1 MPHPVITASGCYDLP
16 MAEYRGQPA
25 DAMSIASSDAV
36 ILTESTPAHLKAA
49 WADDSDDS
57 KEADL
62 GTIIHTLILEPHRK
76 ASAIEIVDAAD
87 WRGKAAQEAR
97 DAARAAGKTP
107 ILPKH
112 LKQAEGAVA
121 AVKAH
126 PVASMLLA
134 KGAAEQS
141 WFAKDKATGLY
152 LKARTDFFTEDRII
166 LDLKSVASAAPDFLQ
181 RRVYDGGWF
190 MQSPWYCDVVERVD
204 GKPAKGYAWIIVEQK
219 PPHSVVI
226 RRPTDTMLM
235 HGHRLNQKAFATFAR
250 CVKEDHWPSYSES
263 VEDLSL
269 PTFALY
275 RLEEDGVAD
284 DTKKRGYEALAWA
297 AQTGAHPFS

>member
-1 MPHPVITASGCYDLP
+1 

-25 DAMSIASSDAV
+25 DAISMASSDAMT
-36 ILTESTPAHLKAA
+36 LTDSTPAHLQAK

-76 ASAIEIVDAAD
+76 EASIAIIDAAD
-87 WRGKAAQEAR
+87 WKTKAAQTAR
-97 DAARAAGKTP
+97 DDARAAGLTP

-121 AVKAH
+121 AVAAH
-126 PVASMLLA
+126 PVAAQLLS

-152 LKARTDFFTEDRII
+152 LKARTDFFTTDRII

-190 MQSPWYCDVVERVD
+190 QQSPWYCDVVERVD
-204 GKPAKGYAWIIVEQK
+204 GSPAKGYAWIIVEQK
-219 PPHSVVI
+219 PPHSVVV
-226 RRPTDTMLM
+226 RMPTNTMLA
-235 HGHRLNQKAFATFAR
+235 HGHRLNQRAFATFAQ
-250 CVKEDHWPSYSES
+250 CVKRNEWPSYSQT
-263 VEDLSL
+263 VEELGL
-269 PTFALY
+269 PSFALF
-275 RLEEDGVAD
+275 RLEEDDQESGGV
-284 DTKKRGYEALAWA
+284 KRGLEALAWHE
-297 AQTGAHPFS
+297 QTGAHPFS